1 MDIFPPPGS
10 QKKSEDVQPY
20 ISNPMTNTT
29 ASKLPDKNKSST
41 ESPLPASKTK
51 PEHRSTKSGGFS
63 VSAMMLAARLA
74 KNAKRKRLNRDSP
87 GSLSRTSIASS
98 TRSMTSRTS
107 SRSGSI
113 YTKSM
118 KSMKSMKSTK
128 NMSSNSTRSTNME
141 RMASQIELTAVD
153 KEQGKQSRKSGLGLL
168 GDPTN
173 LQQSSELD
181 SSSTTKRIPRKSRK
195 SSSRSQT
202 FLAVKAAA
210 QARDE
215 LEEISSTMRAGHT
228 IPLKDALKSLYRVNR

>member
-1 MDIFPPPGS
+1 M
-10 QKKSEDVQPY
+10 
-20 ISNPMTNTT
+20 
-29 ASKLPDKNKSST
+29 
-41 ESPLPASKTK
+41 
-51 PEHRSTKSGGFS
+51 SGTPIGLS
-63 VSAMMLAARLA
+63 WNCLRLSRR
-74 KNAKRKRLNRDSP
+74 KNA
-87 GSLSRTSIASS
+87 
-98 TRSMTSRTS
+98 RSS

-118 KSMKSMKSTK
+118 KSMKSTK
-128 NMSSNSTRSTNME
+128 NMSGNSTRSTNME

>member
-87 GSLSRTSIASS
+87 GSLSRTSSASS

-118 KSMKSMKSTK
+118 KSMKSTK
-128 NMSSNSTRSTNME
+128 NMSGNSTRSTNME

-195 SSSRSQT
+195 SSSRSQA